1 MPNRITRLTLVL
13 LAAAVGVGV
22 ADAHAQIIRAP
33 RRPDPVNWASGGVGL
48 LQAQTIDDYATE
60 SAWNFGTVTQWRAT
74 FEHTLRNGGA
84 VGIAGAISRPSLSY
98 QSSVGGC
105 ESCDARANVWQVL
118 ALFRIGGGGGFHQVI
133 ELHAGATAFSN
144 FRAVDDD
151 RRLAPTGTVIDPTF
165 SVGYG
170 FAYGFSRGSQLVLV
184 QDLGAIL
191 HRRQNAPSGA
201 NTLHQYQLTRIG
213 LRVAIDG

>member
-1 MPNRITRLTLVL
+1 MPNRIIQLTFVL
-13 LAAAVGVGV
+13 LAMGA
-22 ADAHAQIIRAP
+22 ADARAQIIRAP

-74 FEHTLRNGGA
+74 FEHTLRNGGT
-84 VGIAGAISRPSLSY
+84 VGLVGAISRPSLSY
-98 QSSVGGC
+98 DSQVVGGC
-105 ESCDARANVWQVL
+105 QGCDARANVWQVL
-118 ALFRIGGGGGFHQVI
+118 ALFRIGGGNGFHQVI

-144 FRAVDDD
+144 FRAADDD
-151 RRLAPTGTVIDPTF
+151 RRLAPTGTVVDPTF